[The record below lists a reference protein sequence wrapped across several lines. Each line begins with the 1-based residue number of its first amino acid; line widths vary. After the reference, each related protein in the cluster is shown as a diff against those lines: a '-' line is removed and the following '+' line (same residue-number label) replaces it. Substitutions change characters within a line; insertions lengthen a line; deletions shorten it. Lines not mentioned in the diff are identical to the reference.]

1 MVAAHARMR
10 ANNREFGMAIR
21 TLCLAAALALPLA
34 STAGAEEV
42 TSDQLVDGLQ
52 GIFGEHAGMRR
63 SHAKGLCVK
72 GSFKPAA
79 DVGAWTKSASFSKE
93 VPVLGRFSIGG
104 GNPKASDKTKTG
116 RGLALRFDPDG
127 TATDFVMLTAPIF
140 FAKTPEQT
148 LGFFKARAAGPDGKP
163 DPAKVK
169 AFTEANPDTGK
180 QGAWINARPVPASY
194 ADTNYFSVHA
204 FTLTNAEGKSTNV
217 KFKLVPAGGEKGLS
231 DDEVKTKGDT
241 FLTDE
246 IKERLGKGP
255 VSFNLTA
262 MVGKEGDPLDDP
274 TVEWPEAGHEFVT
287 LGAVEIAGLEVDA
300 TCDAGTFDPS
310 SLAEGIAPAPGDQ
323 IFPLRSGA
331 YAVSFG
337 RRQQ

>member
-1 MVAAHARMR
+1 MKFVRVVA
-10 ANNREFGMAIR
+10 
-21 TLCLAAALALPLA
+21 LAAAGAAA
-34 STAGAEEV
+34 SLSGASAEEV
-42 TSDQLVDGLQ
+42 TSEQLVDGLQ

-63 SHAKGLCVK
+63 SHAKGICVK
-72 GSFKPAA
+72 GTFTPAKDIA
-79 DVGAWTKSASFSKE
+79 TFTKSASLAKE
-93 VPVLGRFSIGG
+93 GPVLGRFSIGG
-104 GNPKASDKTKTG
+104 GNPKASDKSKTG

-127 TATDFVMLTAPIF
+127 TPTDFVMLTAPIF

-148 LGFFKARAAGPDGKP
+148 LGFFTARAAGPDGKP

-169 AFTEANPDTGK
+169 AFNDANPDTTK
-180 QGAWINARPVPASY
+180 QGAWIGARPVPASY
-194 ADTNYFSVHA
+194 ADTSYFSVHA
-204 FTLTNAEGKSTNV
+204 FTLTNAEGKAANV

-231 DDEVKTKGDT
+231 DDELKDKSDT

-255 VSFNLTA
+255 AQFNLTA
-262 MVGKEGDPLDDP
+262 QLGKDGDPLGDP

-287 LGAVEIAGLEVDA
+287 LGAVSIAAVEADA
-300 TCDAGTFDPS
+300 TCDAGTFDPNNV
-310 SLAEGIAPAPGDQ
+310 AEGIAGSPEDQ
-323 IFPLRSGA
+323 ILPLRTGA

>member
-1 MVAAHARMR
+1 MR
-10 ANNREFGMAIR
+10 LKMGI
-21 TLCLAAALALPLA
+21 LAAIATMALVPMVQAD
-34 STAGAEEV
+34 EV
-42 TSDQLVDGLQ
+42 SSEQLVDGLQ

-63 SHAKGLCVK
+63 SHAKGICVK
-72 GSFKPAA
+72 GSFTPDK
-79 DVGAWTKSASFSKE
+79 DVAKWTKSASLSKD

-104 GNPKASDKTKTG
+104 GNPKASDKSKAG

-127 TATDFVMLTAPIF
+127 TSTDFVMLTAPIF

-148 LGFFKARAAGPDGKP
+148 LGFFKARAAGADGKP

-169 AFTEANPDTGK
+169 ALSEANPETTK

-194 ADTNYFSVHA
+194 ADTNYFGIHA
-204 FTLTNAEGKSTNV
+204 FTLTNAEGKTQNV
-217 KFKLVPAGGEKGLS
+217 KFKLVPSGGEKGLT
-231 DDEVKTKGDT
+231 DDEAKGKSDT
-241 FLTDE
+241 FLTEE

-255 VSFNLTA
+255 AEFKLTA
-262 MVGKEGDPLDDP
+262 MLQKDGDPVNDP
-274 TVEWPEAGHEFVT
+274 TVEWPEEGHEFVT
-287 LGAVEIAGLEVDA
+287 LGTVSIKAEEADA
-300 TCDAGTFDPS
+300 TCDAGTFDPAN
-310 SLAEGIAPAPGDQ
+310 LAEGIAASPDDQ

>member
-1 MVAAHARMR
+1 MTFR
-10 ANNREFGMAIR
+10 FG
-21 TLCLAAALALPLA
+21 LVVAAALA
-34 STAGAEEV
+34 TAAGSVNAQEV
-42 TSDQLVDGLQ
+42 SSEQLVDGLQ

-63 SHAKGLCVK
+63 SHAKGICVK
-72 GSFKPAA
+72 GSFKPDG
-79 DVGAWTKSASFSKE
+79 DVTKWTKSASFSKE

-104 GNPKASDKTKTG
+104 GNPKASDKSKAG

-127 TATDFVMLTAPIF
+127 TSTDFVMLTAPIF

-169 AFTEANPDTGK
+169 AFTEANPDTAK
-180 QGAWINARPVPASY
+180 QGAWVNARPVPASY
-194 ADTNYFSVHA
+194 ADTSYFSIHG
-204 FTLTNAEGKSTNV
+204 FTLTNAEGKATNA
-217 KFKLVPAGGEKGLS
+217 KFKLLPSGGEKGLT
-231 DDEVKTKGDT
+231 DDELKDKSDT
-241 FLTDE
+241 FLTEE

-255 VSFNLTA
+255 AEFKLSA
-262 MVGKEGDPLDDP
+262 MLQKDGDPMNDP
-274 TVEWPEAGHEFVT
+274 TVEWPEAGHEFVA
-287 LGAVEIAGLEVDA
+287 LGTVTISAVEADA

-310 SLAEGIAPAPGDQ
+310 NLAEGIAASPDDQ

>member
-1 MVAAHARMR
+1 MKGQV
-10 ANNREFGMAIR
+10 
-21 TLCLAAALALPLA
+21 LALLSAALVVG
-34 STAGAEEV
+34 AGGQAVAQDVSSE
-42 TSDQLVDGLQ
+42 QLVDGLQ
-52 GIFGEHAGMRR
+52 GIFGEHKGMRR
-63 SHAKGLCVK
+63 SHAKGICVR

-79 DVGAWTKSASFSKE
+79 DVAKWTKSASLSKE

-104 GNPKASDKTKTG
+104 GNPVASDKSKTG
-116 RGLALRFDPDG
+116 RGLALRFDPGG
-127 TATDFVMLTAPIF
+127 TSTDFVMLTAPIF

-169 AFTEANPDTGK
+169 AFTEANPDTAK
-180 QGAWINARPVPASY
+180 QGAWVGARPVPASY
-194 ADTNYFSVHA
+194 ADTNYHSVHA
-204 FTLTNAEGKSTNV
+204 FTLTSGEGKATNV
-217 KFKLVPAGGEKGLS
+217 KFKLVPAAGEKGLS
-231 DDEVKTKGDT
+231 EDEVKAKSDT

-255 VSFNLTA
+255 AQFNLTA
-262 MVGKEGDPLDDP
+262 IVGKDGDPMNDP
-274 TVEWPEAGHEFVT
+274 TVEWLEEGHDVIT
-287 LGAVEIAGLEVDA
+287 LGAVTIAAVEPDA
-300 TCDAGTFDPS
+300 SCDAGTFDPS
-310 SLAEGIAPAPGDQ
+310 NLADGIAASPDDQ